1 MKEVKMMEK
10 LKHHHRI
17 VSYIKH
23 ELISDGLFPG
33 IAYCIG
39 NHFQIFFTQ
48 WMYHHLYFLW

>member
-23 ELISDGLFPG
+23 ELVSHELHPG
-33 IAYCIG
+33 RAYNAYDI
-39 NHFQIFFTQ
+39 
-48 WMYHHLYFLW
+48 